1 LILIFSLYYYCTD
14 ISNTVNRLDELF
26 LCRYNSS
33 MVKPRGRPP
42 KERGSTKTRYLQVRV
57 SDPEK
62 TAFDA
67 AAGLAGLDVSA
78 WVRERLRLAARSELE
93 GYGKPVS
100 FLKK

>member
-1 LILIFSLYYYCTD
+1 M
-14 ISNTVNRLDELF
+14 E
-26 LCRYNSS
+26 
-33 MVKPRGRPP
+33 KKRGRPP
-42 KERGSTKTRYLQVRV
+42 KQKGSAKIRYLQVRV

-62 TAFDA
+62 AAFDTA
-67 AAGLAGLDVSA
+67 ADLAGLDVSA